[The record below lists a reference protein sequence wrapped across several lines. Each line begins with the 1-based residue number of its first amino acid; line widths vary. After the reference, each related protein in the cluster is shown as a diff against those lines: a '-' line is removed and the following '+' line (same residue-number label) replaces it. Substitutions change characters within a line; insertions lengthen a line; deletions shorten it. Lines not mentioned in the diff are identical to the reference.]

1 MKVKGVT
8 VGVEVVVDAQTGELL
23 GLDLITQENSEAIR
37 SVLQQV
43 MAEVQGEVLVSDNHS
58 AYPEIA
64 EELGVDHQI
73 CRNHVKRNT
82 ADLADSLTRQLQQQA
97 APPEDSTLTPE
108 QLLEAIAQ
116 LQRLVRERPADGAEQ
131 LETLYARYKEV
142 PAPPAKTKH
151 NVWYRMR
158 MRVTRLWNRW
168 ANLTLDLRRAD
179 LDGTNNSCERL
190 IGWWIKE
197 RYRTMRGYK
206 RQESIKNV
214 VSLTTLM
221 GTHPGYFE
229 MTSLVA

>member
-1 MKVKGVT
+1 M
-8 VGVEVVVDAQTGELL
+8 
-23 GLDLITQENSEAIR
+23 
-37 SVLQQV
+37 
-43 MAEVQGEVLVSDNHS
+43 
-58 AYPEIA
+58 
-64 EELGVDHQI
+64 GVDHQI